1 MSANQFTMTAQEMQ
15 AFAKHIEEVIG
26 QIGQERTKLNNTV
39 EHVGVGWGG
48 QAAEAYKALQHRFNE
63 DIDALNGSLK
73 AIKDAI
79 ELTTK
84 YYAETEAQ
92 QQQQFGGARS

>member
-1 MSANQFTMTAQEMQ
+1 MASQFKMTAQEMQ

-26 QIGQERTKLNNTV
+26 KIGQERTKLNNTV
-39 EHVGVGWGG
+39 DGVAPGWSG

-84 YYAETEAQ
+84 YYAQTEAE
-92 QQQQFGGARS
+92 QQQQFSGAQH